1 MYSQVGGVSRMVMRW
16 CREWSHS
23 FTLEGTPKRR
33 DVEELLAVTMR
44 NRAME
49 ADIQLGV
56 NDKAARNPSPPP
68 AFYIFLLPFLQIS
81 LAFDAKRE
89 KVLEAIDLVPG
100 CGVCTYLVCIYMA
113 HNKDIGIQ
121 THWQK
126 TMLHSS

>member
-56 NDKAARNPSPPP
+56 NDKAARNPSPLPLR
-68 AFYIFLLPFLQIS
+68 LLSTSFCSPFCKFPWLSTLSARKS
-81 LAFDAKRE
+81 LKQS
-89 KVLEAIDLVPG
+89 
-100 CGVCTYLVCIYMA
+100 T
-113 HNKDIGIQ
+113 
-121 THWQK
+121 
-126 TMLHSS
+126 